1 VSENKGFLRNLTT
14 FFNEPLPVLT
24 QHELEMIQ
32 SLNQKLEVI
41 SQRFE
46 AYSTAEAMSPA
57 PLEAKLDD
65 LSEQVRK
72 LAKTQFKANTL
83 QESQLSQSQE
93 SLDNL
98 KNALE
103 QQVKQLTQQQAQAIE
118 AARLE
123 MLKNLLPVMD
133 SLDAAFDIGKRQ
145 VLGLPMPLE
154 VKKPVI
160 AWLDGIRLA
169 RLRLLDVLAAY
180 EVKPIIT
187 VGEIFDPHQHVA
199 VGVDTTGR
207 AAEGIIV
214 SEDRRGYA
222 TPAKVLR
229 EAAVVVARAN

>member
-1 VSENKGFLRNLTT
+1 VSENKGFLRNLTA
-14 FFNEPLPVLT
+14 FFTEPMPVLT

-32 SLNQKLEVI
+32 NLNQKLELVG
-41 SQRFE
+41 QHFE
-46 AYSTAEAMSPA
+46 ASPTVPPA
-57 PLEAKLDD
+57 PFEAKLDD

-98 KNALE
+98 KNILA
-103 QQVKQLTQQQAQAIE
+103 QQEKQLAQQHVQAIE
-118 AARLE
+118 ATRLE
-123 MLKNLLPVMD
+123 LLKNLLPVMD
-133 SLDAAFDIGKRQ
+133 SLDAAFEIGKRQ
-145 VLGLPMPLE
+145 VVTLPMPME
-154 VKKPVI
+154 VKKPVV

-169 RLRLLDVLAAY
+169 RLRLLDVLGGY
-180 EVKPIIT
+180 EVKPIVT
-187 VGEIFDPHQHVA
+187 VGEMFDPHRHVA

-214 SEDRRGYA
+214 SEERRGYA
-222 TPAKVLR
+222 APAKVLR